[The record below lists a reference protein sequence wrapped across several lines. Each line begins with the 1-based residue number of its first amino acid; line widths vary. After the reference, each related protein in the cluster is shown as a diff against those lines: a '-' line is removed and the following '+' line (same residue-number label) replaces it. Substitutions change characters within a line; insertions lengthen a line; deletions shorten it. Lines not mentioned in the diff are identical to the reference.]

1 MGACRTFTTY
11 RAQRISVAIHTRA
24 ASEILANE
32 QAERTGG
39 SRGISGCV
47 FRRARAAPPRNELAV
62 LFTFLLMTLQ
72 AGPLNK

>member
-39 SRGISGCV
+39 SRGISRSKRMRV
-47 FRRARAAPPRNELAV
+47 
-62 LFTFLLMTLQ
+62 Q
-72 AGPLNK
+72 AGTRRTAAQ